1 MPRKALFRF
10 AENFETR
17 TIHLENFETNY
28 IYIGVLLM
36 EITLTSAEPQTSIA
50 NNIVVKSLI
59 INSVT
64 NITSKHI

>member
-17 TIHLENFETNY
+17 TINWENFETNY

-36 EITLTSAEPQTSIA
+36 EITLTSAELADLLNEAKRNGGYPEHTC
-50 NNIVVKSLI
+50 KCC
-59 INSVT
+59 
-64 NITSKHI
+64 